1 MEREAAQG
9 SGDRRQWQSALMRT
23 VRTAAVSRTVFP
35 AEGAIGKEGMRR
47 YCLEG
52 DKVVCKE
59 LGILVI
65 SIVHLE
71 HLTLKI
77 NCMFLVRY
85 GDHLL
90 WADLADAEMWEQL
103 LVREARREIFIL
115 PVATTAASP
124 STDLLGDIIKQ
135 TLGPDLDGGESQ
147 RL

>member
-1 MEREAAQG
+1 MEREAVQG

-59 LGILVI
+59 LGILDI

-71 HLTLKI
+71 HQTFKI

-103 LVREARREIFIL
+103 LVREARRQIFIL

>member
-1 MEREAAQG
+1 
-9 SGDRRQWQSALMRT
+9 
-23 VRTAAVSRTVFP
+23 
-35 AEGAIGKEGMRR
+35 
-47 YCLEG
+47 
-52 DKVVCKE
+52 
-59 LGILVI
+59 
-65 SIVHLE
+65 
-71 HLTLKI
+71 
-77 NCMFLVRY
+77 MFLVRY

-103 LVREARREIFIL
+103 LVREARRQIFIL